1 MFYACS
7 YSASYSQILNCVC
20 MCVRVRGFFSFFF
33 IVSMDILSE
42 INFMMM
48 MMMMIPPILPFSLGI
63 ASFPYNAPICYTVRD
78 GSP

>member
-7 YSASYSQILNCVC
+7 YSASYSQILNCVR
-20 MCVRVRGFFSFFF
+20 VRVRGFFSSFF

-48 MMMMIPPILPFSLGI
+48 M
-63 ASFPYNAPICYTVRD
+63 TVLVWVTIF
-78 GSP
+78 GWANHLAM

>member
-7 YSASYSQILNCVC
+7 YCASYSQIVNCVC
-20 MCVRVRGFFSFFF
+20 VRLRGFFSFFF

-48 MMMMIPPILPFSLGI
+48 MMIRCFAESEG
-63 ASFPYNAPICYTVRD
+63 
-78 GSP
+78 